1 LTLRVRGRS
10 RLMFC
15 GACDTHRAVVSE
27 RLTRRIT
34 GCERAPENPGSIELG
49 EACRRYPTPVIG
61 GGSGRASAMTARW
74 ANDWS
79 GRALTRRYRL
89 ARVSVRR
96 PSAWPGRLDIGRST
110 KSVGR
115 PTTGLRRAHQ
125 GEQVGELPG
134 PTTPSGELSSESRLP
149 YSLSAHENQ

>member
-1 LTLRVRGRS
+1 TSRRDATSARSTGRARS
-10 RLMFC
+10 RTLLQNLRHSATRM
-15 GACDTHRAVVSE
+15 RRVSQFFPA
-27 RLTRRIT
+27 RT
-34 GCERAPENPGSIELG
+34 
-49 EACRRYPTPVIG
+49 TPVIG
-61 GGSGRASAMTARW
+61 GGSGHASAMTARW